1 MKYYHQLFL
10 VFEILD
16 NLNFLKI
23 QMIYQCFFKLFIH
36 FLRFIYLCS
45 LLVDWMVCNCQ
56 TIMCLKIYF
65 QFIHFIL
72 KHFIQFF
79 FLNLKISYFCFHL
92 SYFHFCFRHIIDLNH
107 VIDYLANL
115 ASAIIL
121 NNSAKKT

>member
-23 QMIYQCFFKLFIH
+23 QMIYQCCFKSFIH
-36 FLRFIYLCS
+36 FLRFIYSCS
-45 LLVDWMVCNCQ
+45 LLIDWMVYNYQ
-56 TIMCLKIYF
+56 IIIGLKMCF
-65 QFIHFIL
+65 QFIPFIL
-72 KHFIQFF
+72 KHFIKFF
-79 FLNLKISYFCFHL
+79 FLNLKIPYFCFHL

-121 NNSAKKT
+121 NNSTKKT